1 MADKVTKEQIYENL
15 LNILSEDLS
24 VDVEEI
30 TPTLEIRDD
39 LQFDSLEL
47 YSFVIDVEDQYGI
60 RISDEQIDRVRTM
73 NDLVDMVYEI
83 VNK

>member
-1 MADKVTKEQIYENL
+1 MEQ
-15 LNILSEDLS
+15 
-24 VDVEEI
+24 I